1 MILKA
6 LRDKLRSRRD
16 QPKGASERS
25 PETYEHADAQH
36 SLGVA
41 LRNAGRTD
49 EALAAFQ
56 RAIDLRADHA
66 AALTQQGELLAELG
80 RSEDAADSFT
90 LALAFDS
97 ALVAAWVGYAKLMR
111 ACGRVAQAIEHLERA
126 VTLAPASSEAWVELG
141 LGLNQAGRTAD
152 AGAAYQKAIEAEP
165 DRPAAYVNLG
175 LLYLA
180 QLGDAPRAETL
191 FRRAIELAPD
201 RVEAQANLGLA
212 LHEQKRSDEAIEHYD
227 RLVDAHPHCAEYR
240 WHRAGVRLALGDFER
255 GWDDYEARKAR
266 VGRWRTPLP
275 FPEWDGNALH
285 GGALLIYAEQGIGD
299 EIMFASCV
307 PDALRAVEHCVVEC
321 DPRLAQLYRRS
332 FPDAVVHGVDRRSDD
347 SSWLAEHPALGAQ
360 CAVGSLPRYFRR
372 SRTSFGNR
380 APYLVPEPE
389 RVERWRQRI
398 VCEPGVINVGIA
410 WRSGTLKTRRELRST
425 ALGDWGPVLA
435 TAGARFFALQAASR
449 EELQSAKI
457 RAGAEVQDL
466 GAVDRDI
473 DELAAAVSA
482 LDLVITVQGSV
493 AHVAGAIGRPVWI
506 VLNHSAEWRYLRE
519 GEHMPWYPTARLFR
533 QPEPRAWNALF
544 SNIANVLPEFVPER
558 ARGGV

>member
-6 LRDKLRSRRD
+6 LRNKLRSRRD
-16 QPKGASERS
+16 QPAAASARTREANEAS
-25 PETYEHADAQH
+25 D
-36 SLGVA
+36 SLYTMGLA
-41 LRNAGRTD
+41 LRDAGRVE
-49 EALAAFQ
+49 EALTAFQ
-56 RAIDLRADHA
+56 RAIDIRADHA

-80 RSEDAADSFT
+80 RNEDAADSFT

-111 ACGRVAQAIEHLERA
+111 ACGCVEQAIEHLERA

-141 LGLNQAGRTAD
+141 LALNQAGRTAD
-152 AGAAYQKAIEAEP
+152 AGAAYEKAIEAEP
-165 DRPAAYVNLG
+165 DRPAAHVNLG
-175 LLYLA
+175 LLCLA
-180 QLGDAPRAETL
+180 QLGDAARAETL

-227 RLVDAHPHCAEYR
+227 QLVEAHPQCAEYR
-240 WHRAGVRLALGDFER
+240 WHRASVRLALGDFER

-285 GGALLIYAEQGIGD
+285 GGALLIYAEQGVGD
-299 EIMFASCV
+299 EIMFASCL
-307 PDALRAVEHCVVEC
+307 PDALRVVEHCVVEC
-321 DPRLAQLYRRS
+321 DPRLADLYRRS
-332 FPDAVVHGVDRRSDD
+332 FPDAVVRGVDRRSDD
-347 SSWLAEHPALGAQ
+347 SSWLADHPALVAQ
-360 CAVGSLPRYFRR
+360 CAIGSLPRYFRR
-372 SRTSFGNR
+372 SRASFGYR
-380 APYLVPEPE
+380 APYLVPDPA
-389 RVERWRQRI
+389 RVERWRHRI
-398 VCEPGVINVGIA
+398 GCEPRVINVGIA
-410 WRSGTLKTRRELRST
+410 WRSGTFKTRRELRST
-425 ALGDWGPVLA
+425 ALSDWEPLLA
-435 TAGARFFALQAASR
+435 SAGARFFALQSASC
-449 EELQSAKI
+449 EELQSAKT
-457 RAGAEVQDL
+457 RAGAAVQDL

-482 LDLVITVQGSV
+482 LDLVITVQGTV

-506 VLNHSAEWRYLRE
+506 VLNHSAEWRYLRD

-544 SNIANVLPEFVPER
+544 SSIANVLPEFAPER
-558 ARGGV
+558 ARGMA